1 IDRWPADTENAGSP
15 HSNGSDFTFDGFFG
29 PRIEA
34 SSTNPPATV
43 PASAKNTRIPRY
55 SAMVQFD
62 YGGTVHAANASGN
75 TPPIIV
81 TNAASRSAT
90 ETVEGIRPG
99 AAPRGSV
106 IYM

>member
-43 PASAKNTRIPRY
+43 PASAKNTRIPKY
-55 SAMVQFD
+55 SVICL
-62 YGGTVHAANASGN
+62 YGGTVHAASVSGK

-81 TNAASRSAT
+81 TNAANRSAM

-99 AAPRGSV
+99 AAP
-106 IYM
+106 